1 MAIEDEVAKLRRRF
15 NELRYKL
22 ARTEIG
28 LTEDE
33 LHELIELQRRMV
45 DLVLGPDLSPDEFM
59 EEPEL
64 VGSSPRG
71 GRLS

>member
-22 ARTEIG
+22 ARTEIE

-33 LHELIELQRRMV
+33 LHELIELPRRMV
-45 DLVLGPDLSPDEFM
+45 DLVLGPDLSHRAET
-59 EEPEL
+59 
-64 VGSSPRG
+64 
-71 GRLS
+71 